1 MAWTEAPRCPSNP
14 SRRAGSSCSWL
25 AAAALIPCVCA
36 VVARV
41 GVVVSQQ
48 HARPRRRSLRARA
61 VSDEPCAA
69 VGGRLRS
76 VDFGRAPRSIDRLTP
91 RQCTPD
97 TSDHYSTA
105 RARTR
110 ALRVAFPISIPS
122 RSSASAASFSLGS
135 SFFVARRRVQ
145 ALRPNGDDCSTT
157 PPHPPSPPQSIE
169 GRLVWPSPGS
179 RRAQTGLVR
188 EPGRVLAE
196 SRPTQ
201 TRSIQSNDE
210 LFKPHTPTSSKQ

>member
-1 MAWTEAPRCPSNP
+1 MAWTEVPRCPSNP

-157 PPHPPSPPQSIE
+157 PPHPNRSRAAWFGQVL
-169 GRLVWPSPGS
+169 GRGGL
-179 RRAQTGLVR
+179 RRGLS
-188 EPGRVLAE
+188 ESLAE
-196 SRPTQ
+196 SWLNRDRPKLAPSNQ
-201 TRSIQSNDE
+201 THDE
-210 LFKPHTPTSSKQ
+210 LFKPHTLAKSSKQ